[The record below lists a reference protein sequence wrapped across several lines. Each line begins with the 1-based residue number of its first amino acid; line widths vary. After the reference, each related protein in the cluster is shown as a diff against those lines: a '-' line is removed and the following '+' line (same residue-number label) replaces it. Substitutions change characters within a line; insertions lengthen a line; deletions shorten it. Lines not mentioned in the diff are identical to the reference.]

1 MSFAQEQCP
10 KCLTAIVITFIKRAS
25 PKISHFVSLQ
35 LAFGLLAHIH
45 PNRLLSVLPVLM
57 KTVSSLNLEFASV
70 DVTSHR
76 LKIFRKQKN
85 PESSQK
91 QNLNLSH
98 SGNYLHSIY
107 IILGISR
114 NLEMFQRL
122 QKDVCS
128 LYANSMLFYMR
139 NLSILGF

>member
-91 QNLNLSH
+91 QNLNFSCA
-98 SGNYLHSIY
+98 SYLHSIDIVFTTICIY
-107 IILGISR
+107 IILGTIS
-114 NLEMFQRL
+114 NLEMIQRTL
-122 QKDVCS
+122 ADLCDI
-128 LYANSMLFYMR
+128 YANAMA
-139 NLSILGF
+139 I